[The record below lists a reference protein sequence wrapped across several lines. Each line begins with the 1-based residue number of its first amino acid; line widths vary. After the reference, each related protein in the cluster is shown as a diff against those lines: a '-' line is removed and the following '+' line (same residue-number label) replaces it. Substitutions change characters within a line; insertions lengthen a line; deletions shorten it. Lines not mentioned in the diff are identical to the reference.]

1 MLMKCFLQF
10 ALAVFS
16 KICSEPRPCPLGFM
30 DIIFAMDNLNFTYV
44 FK

>member
-16 KICSEPRPCPLGFM
+16 KICSEPQPCPLGFM